1 VILLYKIREKF
12 DTRVYYIS
20 ILLHIL
26 ITFRSDCMSNS
37 NLMTTKEAAEYL
49 KLNYMTVYKLAQRG
63 RIPASKI
70 GGNWRFRKDL
80 LDDWLAK
87 QAKVVEGNV
96 LVVDDDPGILEML
109 SEVISRKGFRVV
121 AVSSGEQALQ
131 EVDKQHFD
139 LIFLD
144 LVLPGMSGVETL
156 SAIKEKDKKA
166 VVVIVTGYGDDPMA
180 LNAMS
185 LGPLF
190 LVRKPFRVGD
200 IVEVLNAVIKVR

>member
-1 VILLYKIREKF
+1 MIFLYKIREKF
-12 DTRVYYIS
+12 DSVIYNHS
-20 ILLHIL
+20 
-26 ITFRSDCMSNS
+26 RSVSMG

-131 EVDKQHFD
+131 EVEKQHFD

-144 LVLPGMSGVETL
+144 LVLPGMSGVEAL

>member
-1 VILLYKIREKF
+1 MILLYKIREKF
-12 DTRVYYIS
+12 DSAICNYS
-20 ILLHIL
+20 
-26 ITFRSDCMSNS
+26 RSVSMS

-131 EVDKQHFD
+131 EVEKQHFD

-144 LVLPGMSGVETL
+144 LVLPGMSGVEAL

>member
-1 VILLYKIREKF
+1 MILLYKIREKY
-12 DTRVYYIS
+12 DSIVYYSS
-20 ILLHIL
+20 IVIHIL
-26 ITFRSDCMSNS
+26 IFRSDCMSVNS

>member
-1 VILLYKIREKF
+1 MILLYKIKEKF
-12 DTRVYYIS
+12 DSVICNYS
-20 ILLHIL
+20 
-26 ITFRSDCMSNS
+26 RSVSMS

-131 EVDKQHFD
+131 EVEKQHFD

-144 LVLPGMSGVETL
+144 LVLPGMSGVEAL